1 MNKLRIVGPIGMCE
15 MRKGDKRIILIA
27 DQHTDYLEN
36 TCTRNP
42 KILITEF
49 LDKLLLK
56 NPKERWDLYLEQG
69 AGTQEFFYL
78 RKDKSK
84 YYKEKKKKNL
94 EKRQKEYYLKL
105 LGTSKGDFKVSL
117 LQLIFNYF
125 GSQGCFL
132 KKKCP
137 IRNTRFHFIDIR
149 HDKFGYDCQISIIQ
163 WSDLIFDIF
172 DKYARKLRNSHQGRG
187 EYWGDMT
194 DRGEYWGGGV
204 PVAFQFNNDE
214 SVQILIE
221 LRKDLEKF
229 FNIYITALKNIIK
242 CFKKTDK
249 IAKQIDNSELRN
261 NILKYYGSRIKLTI
275 TSLKYIYNTIKE
287 NKEYFINFFMRAT
300 VKDSKTRVKIKKLY
314 MNVIVKNIYGKKYMK
329 LYKALKKYKEINQY
343 TFEYLEDIYNNAAI
357 LLMDLYF
364 LGRMSRKFHNK
375 SQNNV
380 IVIAGAVHIKNY
392 IDFLKSSWWV
402 GGPGFKIKWK
412 SKQESEKCLVIPNI
426 LKS

>member
-1 MNKLRIVGPIGMCE
+1 MNKLRIAGPIGMCE
-15 MRKGDKRIILIA
+15 MYKGDKRIILIA
-27 DQHTDYLEN
+27 DHHTDYLEN

-49 LDKLLLK
+49 LDKLFLK
-56 NPKERWDLYLEQG
+56 NTKEQWDLYLEQG
-69 AGTQEFFYL
+69 AGAQEFFYL
-78 RKDKSK
+78 RRDNSK
-84 YYKEKKKKNL
+84 YYKERKKENL
-94 EKRQKEYYLKL
+94 EKRKKENYLRL
-105 LGTSKGDFKVSL
+105 LGKRESDFKVSL
-117 LQLIFNYF
+117 LQLIFNHF
-125 GSQGCFL
+125 SSQGCFL

-137 IRNTRFHFIDIR
+137 VRNTRFHFIDIR

-187 EYWGDMT
+187 EYWG
-194 DRGEYWGGGV
+194 GGV

-229 FNIYITALKNIIK
+229 FNIYINALKNIIK

-275 TSLKYIYNTIKE
+275 TSLKYIHDTIKE
-287 NKEYFINFFMRAT
+287 NKEFFINFFMRAT
-300 VKDSKTRVKIKKLY
+300 VKDSKRRVKIKKLY

-392 IDFLKSSWWV
+392 IDFLKSSWWS

-412 SKQESEKCLVIPNI
+412 SKQESEKCSVIPNI
-426 LKS
+426 FKH